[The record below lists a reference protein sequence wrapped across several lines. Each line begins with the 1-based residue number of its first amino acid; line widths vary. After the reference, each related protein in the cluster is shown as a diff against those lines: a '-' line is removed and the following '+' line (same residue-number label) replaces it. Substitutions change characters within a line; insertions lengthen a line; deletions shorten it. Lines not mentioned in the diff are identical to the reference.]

1 MKRIVAIFLV
11 ALGLLAAACSS
22 PGTPQSQMKS
32 WISSTGYGPSTGTL
46 LNDAKKSAQVV
57 ASNQGTNANHTVCAV
72 MLLDAQNANNNLPTP
87 DTTASNLLAKAYGA
101 LGSAANDCY
110 DAYNNPAKVAAFSA
124 QRLLGLQYLAEAQ
137 ARIEAVVGGVVSTS
151 TTSDNG
157 SLAQ

>member
-1 MKRIVAIFLV
+1 MV
-11 ALGLLAAACSS
+11 LGLGLAACSS
-22 PGTPQSQMKS
+22 PSTPQSQMKA
-32 WISSTGYGPSTGTL
+32 WITSTGYGPATGTL

-57 ASNQGTNANHTVCAV
+57 ASNLGTNANHTVCGV
-72 MLLDAQNANNNLPTP
+72 MLLDAQGANNNLPTP
-87 DTTASNLLAKAYGA
+87 DPTASNLLAKAYGA

-110 DAYNNPAKVAAFSA
+110 NAAQNPTKVAAFNA

-137 ARIEAVVGGVVSTS
+137 ARIEAIVGGFVSIT